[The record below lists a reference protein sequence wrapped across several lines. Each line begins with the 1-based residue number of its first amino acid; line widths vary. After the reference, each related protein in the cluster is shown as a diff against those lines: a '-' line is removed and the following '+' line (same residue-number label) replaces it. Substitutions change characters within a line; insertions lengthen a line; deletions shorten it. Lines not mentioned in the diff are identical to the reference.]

1 MASFKSVAFFA
12 PQYMPGD
19 GVAIIVTDKV
29 VPTAAA
35 LNDTYDFKIPA
46 GMEVTN
52 VELQCDALDSGTD
65 TIAFSVGY
73 SPIQAETVY
82 TEDLTYFAAAGQATM
97 RAGGRL
103 SCAFKPKKF
112 EEDVMLRVKLTA
124 AANVFAAGEVHAIV
138 HGNAKGVR

>member
-1 MASFKSVAFFA
+1 MASQKSVAFHA

-19 GVAIIVTDKV
+19 GVGMVITDKV
-29 VPTAAA
+29 VATSAP
-35 LNDTYDFKIPA
+35 LNETFDFKIPA

-52 VELQCDALDSGTD
+52 VEIQTDALDSGTD

-73 SPIQAETVY
+73 SPIQSDTVY
-82 TEDLTYFAAAGQATM
+82 TEDLTYFAAAGQTTM

-103 SCAFKPKKF
+103 TCAFKPKKF
-112 EEDVMLRVKLTA
+112 EEDVMLRVKLGA

-138 HGNAKGVR
+138 IGSAKGVR